1 LIEVKDMERR
11 NFRTFG
17 WVQDPSDFDSLYKVV
32 SIFNEN
38 SKTYENLVKTRINEL
53 VEERDGKERL
63 LNALKA
69 RPLKLKYADLV
80 GTAFSP
86 RSAARCNG
94 IVQATVKGQQRP
106 FISDWPADNF
116 IRWAQCL
123 GFIKYN
129 YYDDTFEITEL
140 GLEFSNSEEGAKRNE
155 ILEEA
160 LLSYSPAVRIL
171 SLLEDGTEKTKF
183 ELGQNLGFIG
193 EDGFTSLPQDILIM
207 TLASEDD
214 IKERNKLKADTEGS
228 SDKYARMIAKWLIK
242 LDLLKQVSKTVN
254 VKIGMNTY
262 TENIGQSYVITAK
275 GIKALNKVR
284 GKSKFKRVA
293 KNISWEMLATKGIDR
308 DYIRT
313 RRAYIIKILAEA
325 KNGLTLEEIR
335 DKLELLY
342 MTSELFTVVRD
353 DIEGLVNIGLNITIR
368 NNKYYFDDTINDFVI
383 PRIKDKTNE
392 KSEITIKKD
401 DLREQLDIL
410 SHEYLS
416 LVDLSFDSKQN
427 RLFEMKVIELLT
439 KECKYEGL
447 HLGGSRKPDGVIYT
461 SDLTTN
467 YGVII
472 DTKAYSKGY
481 DLPISQIDEMT
492 RYVEE
497 NNKRDKTRN
506 PNEWW
511 NNFNKDINEF
521 YFAFISG
528 EFKGNIDEKLKRI
541 SIATNRKGSAIAI
554 MPLIKLANEIKAQ
567 RMNLE
572 DAKVVFLNQLYTRL

>member
-1 LIEVKDMERR
+1 MIEIKDMDKRS
-11 NFRTFG
+11 FRTFG
-17 WVQDPSDFDSLYKVV
+17 WVQDPSDFDALYKVV
-32 SIFNEN
+32 SIFNE
-38 SKTYENLVKTRINEL
+38 SSQVYEEL
-53 VEERDGKERL
+53 VTSKITELIEERDGRERL
-63 LNALKA
+63 LSALNS
-69 RPLKLKYADLV
+69 RPLKIKYGDLV

-86 RSAARCNG
+86 RSSARCNG

-116 IRWAQCL
+116 VRWAQCL
-123 GFIKYN
+123 GFINYN
-129 YYDDTFEITEL
+129 YYDDTFEITEI
-140 GLEFSNSEEGAKRNE
+140 GLNFSNSEEGTKRNE

-171 SLLEDGTEKTKF
+171 NLLEDGTEKTKF
-183 ELGQNLGFIG
+183 ELRLKLGFVG
-193 EDGFTSLPQDILIM
+193 EDGFTSLPQDILVM
-207 TLASEDD
+207 TLANEEDT
-214 IKERNKLKADTEGS
+214 KEKNKLRTDTEGS

-242 LDLLKQVSKTVN
+242 LDLVKQVTKKVTVQ
-254 VKIGMNTY
+254 IGANTY

-275 GIKALNKVR
+275 GIKALNRAR
-284 GKSKFKRVA
+284 GKSKFKRVP
-293 KNISWEMLATKGIDR
+293 KNISWEMLATKGADR

-313 RRAYIIKILAEA
+313 RRAYIIKILAES
-325 KNGLTLEEIR
+325 KNGITLEEVR
-335 DKLELLY
+335 DRLELIY
-342 MTSELFTVVRD
+342 MTSELFTVVKD
-353 DIEGLVNIGLNITIR
+353 DIEGLINIGLNINIK
-368 NNKYYFDDTINDFVI
+368 NGKYYFDDAINDFII
-383 PRIKDKTNE
+383 PRVKDDKNE

-401 DLREQLDIL
+401 ELREKLDIL

-427 RLFEMKVIELLT
+427 RLFEMKVVELLT

-447 HLGGSRKPDGVIYT
+447 HLGGSRKPDGIIYT
-461 SDLTTN
+461 LNLPIN

-481 DLPISQIDEMT
+481 DLPISQVDEMT

-511 NNFNKDINEF
+511 NNFDEDINEF
-521 YFAFISG
+521 YFTFISG
-528 EFKGNIDEKLKRI
+528 EFKGNINEKLERI
-541 SIATNRKGSAIAI
+541 SIATNKKGSAIAI
-554 MPLIKLANEIKAQ
+554 MSLIKLANEIKAE

-572 DAKVVFLNQLYTRL
+572 DVKNVFKNKVY

>member
-1 LIEVKDMERR
+1 MIEVKDMEKRS
-11 NFRTFG
+11 FRTFG
-17 WVQDPSDFDSLYKVV
+17 WVQDPSDFDALYKVV
-32 SIFNEN
+32 SIFNE
-38 SKTYENLVKTRINEL
+38 SSQIHEEL
-53 VEERDGKERL
+53 VTNKITELIEERDGRERL
-63 LNALKA
+63 LTAMKL
-69 RPLKLKYADLV
+69 RPLKLKYGDLV
-80 GTAFSP
+80 GTVFSP
-86 RSAARCNG
+86 RSSARCNG

-116 IRWAQCL
+116 VRWAQCL

-129 YYDDTFEITEL
+129 YYDDTFEITES
-140 GLEFSNSEEGAKRNE
+140 GLNFSNSEQGTKRNE

-160 LLSYSPAVRIL
+160 ILSYSPAVRIL
-171 SLLEDGTEKTKF
+171 NLLEDGTEKTKF
-183 ELGQNLGFIG
+183 ELGQKLGFIG
-193 EDGFTSLPQDILIM
+193 EEGFTSLPQDILVM
-207 TLASEDD
+207 TLANEEDT
-214 IKERNKLKADTEGS
+214 KEKNKLRTDTEGS

-242 LDLLKQVSKTVN
+242 LDLVKQVTKQVTVQ
-254 VKIGMNTY
+254 IGTNTY

-275 GIKALNKVR
+275 GIKALNRAR
-284 GKSKFKRVA
+284 GKSKFKRIS
-293 KNISWEMLATKGIDR
+293 KNISWEMLATKGTDR

-313 RRAYIIKILAEA
+313 RRAYIIKILSES

-335 DKLELLY
+335 DRLELIY
-342 MTSELFTVVRD
+342 MISELFTVVRD
-353 DIEGLVNIGLNITIR
+353 DIEGLVNIGLNISIK
-368 NNKYYFDDTINDFVI
+368 NGKYYFDDAINDFII
-383 PRIKDKTNE
+383 PRVKDETNK

-401 DLREQLDIL
+401 ELREKLDIL

-427 RLFEMKVIELLT
+427 RLFEMKVVELLT

-447 HLGGSRKPDGVIYT
+447 HLGGSRKPDGIIYT
-461 SDLTTN
+461 SNLLSN

-481 DLPISQIDEMT
+481 DLPISQVDEMT

-511 NNFNKDINEF
+511 NNFDKNINEF
-521 YFAFISG
+521 YFTFISG

-541 SIATNRKGSAIAI
+541 SIATKRTGAAIAI
-554 MPLIKLANEIKAQ
+554 ISLIKLANEVKAE

-572 DAKVVFLNQLYTRL
+572 EVKKIFSNKVF

>member
-1 LIEVKDMERR
+1 MIEIKDMEKR

-38 SKTYENLVKTRINEL
+38 STIYEDLVENKINEL
-53 VEERDGKERL
+53 VEVGDGRERL
-63 LNALKA
+63 LNALKVK
-69 RPLKLKYADLV
+69 PLRLKYTDLV

-86 RSAARCNG
+86 RSSARCNG

-123 GFIKYN
+123 GFIEYN
-129 YYDDTFEITEL
+129 YFDDTFEITEL
-140 GLEFSNSEEGAKRNE
+140 GLEFSNSEEGIKRNE

-160 LLSYSPAVRIL
+160 LLSYPPAIRIL
-171 SLLEDGTEKTKF
+171 SLLEDGKVKTKF
-183 ELGQNLGFIG
+183 ELGQNLGFVG

-207 TLASEDD
+207 TLANTDD
-214 IKERNKLKADTEGS
+214 VKEKNKLRTDTEGS

-242 LDLLKQVSKTVN
+242 LDLLKQVTKTVVAEIGTNTFKEN
-254 VKIGMNTY
+254 V
-262 TENIGQSYVITAK
+262 GQSYVITAK
-275 GIKALNKVR
+275 GIKALNKAR
-284 GKSKFKRVA
+284 GKSKFKRIA
-293 KNISWEMLATKGIDR
+293 KNISWEMLATKGVDR

-313 RRAYIIKILAEA
+313 RRAYILKILIET
-325 KNGLTLEEIR
+325 KEGLTLEEIR
-335 DKLELLY
+335 ERLEFY
-342 MTSELFTVVRD
+342 GVSELYTVVRD
-353 DIEGLVNIGLNITIR
+353 DIEGLVNIGLNINIK
-368 NNKYYFDDTINDFVI
+368 NSKYYLDDAINDFVI
-383 PRIKDKTNE
+383 PRIKDDSNG

-401 DLREQLDIL
+401 ELREKLDIL

-427 RLFEMKVIELLT
+427 RLFEMKVVELLI

-447 HLGGSRKPDGVIYT
+447 HLGGSRRPDGIIYT
-461 SDLTTN
+461 SNLKDN

-481 DLPISQIDEMT
+481 DLPISQVDEMT

-511 NNFNKDINEF
+511 KNFKSDINDF
-521 YFAFISG
+521 YFTFISG
-528 EFKGNIDEKLKRI
+528 EFKGNIDEKLERI
-541 SIATNRKGSAIAI
+541 SIATNRKGAAIAI
-554 MPLIKLANEIKAQ
+554 LSLIKLANEVKAQ

-572 DAKVVFLNQLYTRL
+572 EVKNIFQNKVY

>member
-1 LIEVKDMERR
+1 LIEVKDMEKRS
-11 NFRTFG
+11 FRTFG
-17 WVQDPSDFDSLYKVV
+17 WVQDPSDFDALYKVV
-32 SIFNEN
+32 SIFNE
-38 SKTYENLVKTRINEL
+38 SSQIHEEL
-53 VEERDGKERL
+53 VTNKITELIEERDGRERL
-63 LNALKA
+63 LTAMKL
-69 RPLKLKYADLV
+69 RPLKLKYGDLV

-86 RSAARCNG
+86 RSSARCNG

-116 IRWAQCL
+116 VRWAQCL

-129 YYDDTFEITEL
+129 YYDDTFEITES
-140 GLEFSNSEEGAKRNE
+140 GLNFSNSEQGTKRNE

-160 LLSYSPAVRIL
+160 ILSYSPAVRIL
-171 SLLEDGTEKTKF
+171 NLLEDGTEKTKF
-183 ELGQNLGFIG
+183 ELGQKLGFIG
-193 EDGFTSLPQDILIM
+193 EEGFTSLPQDILVM
-207 TLASEDD
+207 TLANEEDT
-214 IKERNKLKADTEGS
+214 KEKNKLRTDTEGS

-242 LDLLKQVSKTVN
+242 LDLVKQVTKQVTVQ
-254 VKIGMNTY
+254 IGTNTY

-275 GIKALNKVR
+275 GIKALNRAR
-284 GKSKFKRVA
+284 GKSKFKRIS
-293 KNISWEMLATKGIDR
+293 KNISWEMLATKGTDR

-313 RRAYIIKILAEA
+313 RRAYIIKILSES

-335 DKLELLY
+335 DRLELIY
-342 MTSELFTVVRD
+342 MISELFTVVRD
-353 DIEGLVNIGLNITIR
+353 DIEGLVNIGLNISIK
-368 NNKYYFDDTINDFVI
+368 NGKYYFDDAINDFII
-383 PRIKDKTNE
+383 PRVKDETNK

-401 DLREQLDIL
+401 ELREKLDIL

-427 RLFEMKVIELLT
+427 RLFEMKVVELLT

-447 HLGGSRKPDGVIYT
+447 HLGGSRKPDGIIYT
-461 SDLTTN
+461 SNLLSN

-481 DLPISQIDEMT
+481 DLPISQVDEMI

-511 NNFNKDINEF
+511 NNFDKNINEF
-521 YFAFISG
+521 YFTFISG

-541 SIATNRKGSAIAI
+541 SIATKRTGAAIAI
-554 MPLIKLANEIKAQ
+554 ISLIKLANEVKAE

-572 DAKVVFLNQLYTRL
+572 EVKKIFSNKVF

>member
-1 LIEVKDMERR
+1 MIEIKDMDKRS
-11 NFRTFG
+11 FRTFG
-17 WVQDPSDFDSLYKVV
+17 WVQDPSDFNALYRVV
-32 SIFNEN
+32 SIFNE
-38 SKTYENLVKTRINEL
+38 SSQIHKEL
-53 VEERDGKERL
+53 VENKIAKLIEERDGRERL
-63 LNALKA
+63 LIALNS
-69 RPLKLKYADLV
+69 RPLKLKYGDLV

-86 RSAARCNG
+86 RSSARCNG
-94 IVQATVKGQQRP
+94 IVQATVEGQQRP

-129 YYDDTFEITEL
+129 YYDDTFEITEI
-140 GLEFSNSEEGAKRNE
+140 GLEFSNSEEEKRSE

-171 SLLEDGTEKTKF
+171 SLLEDGTPKTKF
-183 ELGQNLGFIG
+183 ELGQNLGFVG
-193 EDGFTSLPQDILIM
+193 EDGFTSLPQDILVM
-207 TLASEDD
+207 TLANEEN
-214 IKERNKLKADTEGS
+214 IQEKNKLRTDTEGS

-242 LDLLKQVSKTVN
+242 LDLLKQITKTVTVQVGN
-254 VKIGMNTY
+254 LTY

-275 GIKALNKVR
+275 GIKALNRAR
-284 GKSKFKRVA
+284 GKSKFKRIP
-293 KNISWEMLATKGIDR
+293 KNISWEMLATKGVDR

-313 RRAYIIKILAEA
+313 RRAYIIKILSENR
-325 KNGLTLEEIR
+325 NGITLEEIR

-342 MTSELFTVVRD
+342 MTSELFTVIKD
-353 DIEGLVNIGLNITIR
+353 DIEGLINIGLNITIK
-368 NNKYYFDDTINDFVI
+368 NSKYYFDDAINDFII
-383 PRIKDKTNE
+383 PRVKDNKNE

-401 DLREQLDIL
+401 ELREQLDTL

-427 RLFEMKVIELLT
+427 RLFEMKVVELLT
-439 KECKYEGL
+439 KECKYKGL
-447 HLGGSRKPDGVIYT
+447 HLGGSRKPDGIIYT
-461 SDLTTN
+461 SDLSIN

-481 DLPISQIDEMT
+481 DLPISQVDEMA

-497 NNKRDKTRN
+497 NNRRYKTMN

-511 NNFNKDINEF
+511 NNFNKDVDEF
-521 YFAFISG
+521 YFTFISG
-528 EFKGNIDEKLKRI
+528 EFKGNIEEKLERI
-541 SIATNRKGSAIAI
+541 TIRTHRNGAAIAI
-554 MPLIKLANEIKAQ
+554 MSLIKLANEIKAR

-572 DAKVVFLNQLYTRL
+572 DVKDVFENQVY

>member
-1 LIEVKDMERR
+1 MIEVKDMEKRS
-11 NFRTFG
+11 FRTFG
-17 WVQDPSDFDSLYKVV
+17 WVQDPSDFDALYKVV
-32 SIFNEN
+32 SIFNE
-38 SKTYENLVKTRINEL
+38 SSQIHEEL
-53 VEERDGKERL
+53 VTNKITELIEERDGRERL
-63 LNALKA
+63 LTAMKL
-69 RPLKLKYADLV
+69 RPLKLKYGDLV

-86 RSAARCNG
+86 RSSARCNG

-116 IRWAQCL
+116 VRWAQCL

-129 YYDDTFEITEL
+129 YYDDTFEITES
-140 GLEFSNSEEGAKRNE
+140 GLNFSNSEQGTKRNE

-160 LLSYSPAVRIL
+160 ILSYSPAVRIL
-171 SLLEDGTEKTKF
+171 NLLEDGTEKTKF
-183 ELGQNLGFIG
+183 ELGQKLGFIG
-193 EDGFTSLPQDILIM
+193 EEGFTSLPQDILVM
-207 TLASEDD
+207 TLANEEDT
-214 IKERNKLKADTEGS
+214 KEKNKLRTDTEGS

-242 LDLLKQVSKTVN
+242 LDLVKQVTKQVTVQ
-254 VKIGMNTY
+254 IGTNTY

-275 GIKALNKVR
+275 GIKALNRAR
-284 GKSKFKRVA
+284 GKSKFKRIS
-293 KNISWEMLATKGIDR
+293 KNISWEMLATKGTDR

-313 RRAYIIKILAEA
+313 RRAYIIKILSES

-335 DKLELLY
+335 DRLELIY
-342 MTSELFTVVRD
+342 MISELFTVVRD
-353 DIEGLVNIGLNITIR
+353 DIEGLVNIGLNISIK
-368 NNKYYFDDTINDFVI
+368 NGKYYFDDAINDFII
-383 PRIKDKTNE
+383 PRVKDETNK

-401 DLREQLDIL
+401 ELREKLDIL

-427 RLFEMKVIELLT
+427 RLFEMKVVELLT

-447 HLGGSRKPDGVIYT
+447 HLGGSRKPDGIIYT
-461 SDLTTN
+461 SNLLSN

-481 DLPISQIDEMT
+481 DLPISQVDEMI

-511 NNFNKDINEF
+511 NNFDKNINEF
-521 YFAFISG
+521 YFTFISG

-541 SIATNRKGSAIAI
+541 SIATKRTGAAIAI
-554 MPLIKLANEIKAQ
+554 ISLIKLANEVKAE

-572 DAKVVFLNQLYTRL
+572 EVKKIFSNKVF

>member
-1 LIEVKDMERR
+1 MIEVKDMEKRS
-11 NFRTFG
+11 FRTFG
-17 WVQDPSDFDSLYKVV
+17 WVQDPSDFDALYKVV
-32 SIFNEN
+32 SIFNE
-38 SKTYENLVKTRINEL
+38 SSQIHEEL
-53 VEERDGKERL
+53 VTNKITELIEERDGRERL
-63 LNALKA
+63 LTAMKL
-69 RPLKLKYADLV
+69 RPLKLKYGDLV

-86 RSAARCNG
+86 RSSARCNG

-106 FISDWPADNF
+106 YISDWPADNF
-116 IRWAQCL
+116 VRWAQCL

-129 YYDDTFEITEL
+129 YYDDTFEITES
-140 GLEFSNSEEGAKRNE
+140 GLNFSNSEQGTKRNE

-160 LLSYSPAVRIL
+160 ILSYSPAVRIL
-171 SLLEDGTEKTKF
+171 NLLEDGTEKTKF
-183 ELGQNLGFIG
+183 ELGQKLGFIG
-193 EDGFTSLPQDILIM
+193 EEGFTSLPQDILVM
-207 TLASEDD
+207 TLANEEDT
-214 IKERNKLKADTEGS
+214 KEKNKLRTDTEGS

-242 LDLLKQVSKTVN
+242 LDLVKQVTKQVTVQ
-254 VKIGMNTY
+254 IGTNTY

-275 GIKALNKVR
+275 GIKALNRAR
-284 GKSKFKRVA
+284 GKSKFKRIS
-293 KNISWEMLATKGIDR
+293 KNISWEMLATKGTDR

-313 RRAYIIKILAEA
+313 RRAYIIKILSES

-335 DKLELLY
+335 DRLELIY
-342 MTSELFTVVRD
+342 MISELFTVVRD
-353 DIEGLVNIGLNITIR
+353 DIEGLVNIGLNISIK
-368 NNKYYFDDTINDFVI
+368 NGKYYFDDAINDFII
-383 PRIKDKTNE
+383 PRVKDETNK

-401 DLREQLDIL
+401 ELREKLDIL

-427 RLFEMKVIELLT
+427 RLFEMKVVELLT

-447 HLGGSRKPDGVIYT
+447 HLGGSRKPDGIIYT
-461 SDLTTN
+461 SNLLSN

-481 DLPISQIDEMT
+481 DLPISQVDEMT

-511 NNFNKDINEF
+511 NNFDKNINEF
-521 YFAFISG
+521 YFTFISG

-541 SIATNRKGSAIAI
+541 SIATKRTGAAIAI
-554 MPLIKLANEIKAQ
+554 ISLIKLANEVKAE

-572 DAKVVFLNQLYTRL
+572 EVKKIFSNKVF

>member
-1 LIEVKDMERR
+1 MIEVKDMEKRS
-11 NFRTFG
+11 FRTFG
-17 WVQDPSDFDSLYKVV
+17 WVQDPSDFDALYKVV

-38 SKTYENLVKTRINEL
+38 SQIYEEL
-53 VEERDGKERL
+53 VTRKITELIEERDGRERL
-63 LNALKA
+63 LNAMNL

-80 GTAFSP
+80 GTAFYP
-86 RSAARCNG
+86 RPSARCNG

-116 IRWAQCL
+116 VRWAQCL

-129 YYDDTFEITEL
+129 YYDDTFEITEK
-140 GLEFSNSEEGAKRNE
+140 GLSFSNSEEGKKRNE

-160 LLSYSPAVRIL
+160 LLSYPPAVRIL
-171 SLLEDGTEKTKF
+171 NLLEDGTEKTKF
-183 ELGQNLGFIG
+183 ELGQKLGFVG
-193 EDGFTSLPQDILIM
+193 EDGFTSLPQDILVM
-207 TLASEDD
+207 TLANEEDT
-214 IKERNKLKADTEGS
+214 KEKNKLRTDTEGS

-242 LDLLKQVSKTVN
+242 LDLVKQVTKQVTVQ
-254 VKIGMNTY
+254 IGANTY
-262 TENIGQSYVITAK
+262 TENIGQSYIITAK
-275 GIKALNKVR
+275 GIKALNRAR
-284 GKSKFKRVA
+284 GKSKFKRIS
-293 KNISWEMLATKGIDR
+293 KNISWEMLATKGTDR

-313 RRAYIIKILAEA
+313 RRAYIIKILVES

-335 DKLELLY
+335 DRLELIY
-342 MTSELFTVVRD
+342 MMSELFTVVKD
-353 DIEGLVNIGLNITIR
+353 DIDGLVNIGLNISIK
-368 NNKYYFDDTINDFVI
+368 NGKYYFDDAINDFII
-383 PRIKDKTNE
+383 PRVKDEANE

-401 DLREQLDIL
+401 ELREKLDIL

-427 RLFEMKVIELLT
+427 RLFEMKVVELLT

-447 HLGGSRKPDGVIYT
+447 HLGGSRKPDGIIYT
-461 SDLTTN
+461 SELSTN

-481 DLPISQIDEMT
+481 DLPISQVDEMT

-511 NNFNKDINEF
+511 NNFDKNINEF
-521 YFAFISG
+521 YFTFISG
-528 EFKGNIDEKLKRI
+528 EFKGNIDEKLERI
-541 SIATNRKGSAIAI
+541 SIATKRSGAAIAI
-554 MPLIKLANEIKAQ
+554 MSLIKLANEIKAK

-572 DAKVVFLNQLYTRL
+572 NVKSVFRNKVY

>member
-1 LIEVKDMERR
+1 MIEVKDMEKRS
-11 NFRTFG
+11 FRTFG
-17 WVQDPSDFDSLYKVV
+17 WVQDPSDFDALYKVV
-32 SIFNEN
+32 SIFNE
-38 SKTYENLVKTRINEL
+38 SSQIHEEL
-53 VEERDGKERL
+53 VTNKITELIEERDGRERL
-63 LNALKA
+63 LTAMKL
-69 RPLKLKYADLV
+69 RPLKLKYGDLV

-86 RSAARCNG
+86 RSSARCNG

-116 IRWAQCL
+116 VRWAQCL

-129 YYDDTFEITEL
+129 YYDDTFEITES
-140 GLEFSNSEEGAKRNE
+140 GLNFSNSEQGTKRNE

-160 LLSYSPAVRIL
+160 ILSYSPAVRIL
-171 SLLEDGTEKTKF
+171 NLLEDGTEKTKF
-183 ELGQNLGFIG
+183 ELGQKLGFIG
-193 EDGFTSLPQDILIM
+193 EEGFTSLPQDILVM
-207 TLASEDD
+207 TLANEEDT
-214 IKERNKLKADTEGS
+214 KEKNKLRTDTEGS

-242 LDLLKQVSKTVN
+242 LDLVKQVTKQVTVQ
-254 VKIGMNTY
+254 IGTNTY

-275 GIKALNKVR
+275 GIKALNRAR
-284 GKSKFKRVA
+284 GKSKFKRIS
-293 KNISWEMLATKGIDR
+293 KNISWEMLATKGTDR
-308 DYIRT
+308 DHIRT
-313 RRAYIIKILAEA
+313 RRAYIIKILSES

-335 DKLELLY
+335 DRLELIY
-342 MTSELFTVVRD
+342 MISELFTVVRD
-353 DIEGLVNIGLNITIR
+353 DIEGLVNIGLNISIK
-368 NNKYYFDDTINDFVI
+368 NGKYYFDDAINDFII
-383 PRIKDKTNE
+383 PRVKDETNK

-401 DLREQLDIL
+401 ELREKLDIL

-427 RLFEMKVIELLT
+427 RLFEMKVVELLT

-447 HLGGSRKPDGVIYT
+447 HLGGSRKPDGIIYT
-461 SDLTTN
+461 SNLLSN

-481 DLPISQIDEMT
+481 DLPISQVDEMI

-511 NNFNKDINEF
+511 NNFDKNINEF
-521 YFAFISG
+521 YFTFISG

-541 SIATNRKGSAIAI
+541 SIATKRTGAAIAI
-554 MPLIKLANEIKAQ
+554 ISLIKLANEVKAE

-572 DAKVVFLNQLYTRL
+572 EVKKIFSNKVF